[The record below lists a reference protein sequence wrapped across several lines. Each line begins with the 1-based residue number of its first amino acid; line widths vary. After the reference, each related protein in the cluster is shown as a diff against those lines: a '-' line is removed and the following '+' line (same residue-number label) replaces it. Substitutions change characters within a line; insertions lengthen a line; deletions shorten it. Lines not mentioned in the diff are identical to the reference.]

1 MAKVSGL
8 NVRCYVQGRDISGDA
23 NALDGMGYS
32 QQTLDVTPLNTLAMK
47 RITGR
52 SDGSLSINCYFD
64 AGTNLSHS
72 TFTSNSGKLPTANQ
86 IVTAPLG
93 SAVGSDFAG
102 LIAKEADYNVTAST
116 GSAITS
122 NASFSGTAGVG
133 GEFGEMLTAF
143 DDTHSSATDGTAIDN
158 SASSASG
165 GAGYAH
171 FLSLGSGSVVVKIEH
186 SSDNVTWADLITFST
201 IGTSDVPTAERSEV
215 TGTVNR
221 YVRVSSSGTFT
232 NAVIAVGFARF

>member
-1 MAKVSGL
+1 M
-8 NVRCYVQGRDISGDA
+8 
-23 NALDGMGYS
+23 
-32 QQTLDVTPLNTLAMK
+32 
-47 RITGR
+47 
-52 SDGSLSINCYFD
+52 
-64 AGTNLSHS
+64 
-72 TFTSNSGKLPTANQ
+72 
-86 IVTAPLG
+86 
-93 SAVGSDFAG
+93 
-102 LIAKEADYNVTAST
+102 IAKEADYNVTGST

-122 NASFSGTAGVG
+122 NASFSGTAGVS

-143 DDTHSSATDGTAIDN
+143 DDTHASATDGTAIDN
-158 SASSASG
+158 TTSSASG

-171 FLSLGSGSVVVKIEH
+171 FLSLASGSVVVKIEH
-186 SSDNVTWADLITFST
+186 SSDNATWADLITFST

>member
-8 NVRCYVQGRDISGDA
+8 NVRCFVMGRDISGDA
-23 NALDGMGYS
+23 NALDGMGYT
-32 QQTLDVTPLNTLAMK
+32 QETLDVTPLNTLAMK

-86 IVTAPLG
+86 IITAPLG

-102 LIAKEADYNVTAST
+102 LIAKESDYNVSSGT
-116 GSAITS
+116 GSAITA
-122 NASFSGTAGVG
+122 NASFSATAGVG

-158 SASSASG
+158 TSSTSDG

-171 FLSLGSGSVVVKIEH
+171 FLSLSSGSVVIKIQE
-186 SSDNVTWADLITFST
+186 SADNVTFTDLITFST
-201 IGTSDVPTAERSEV
+201 VGTSDVPTAERLEM
-215 TGTVNR
+215 TGSVAR
-221 YVRVSSSGTFT
+221 YIRVQSSGTFT
-232 NAVIAVGFARF
+232 NAVIAVGFARY